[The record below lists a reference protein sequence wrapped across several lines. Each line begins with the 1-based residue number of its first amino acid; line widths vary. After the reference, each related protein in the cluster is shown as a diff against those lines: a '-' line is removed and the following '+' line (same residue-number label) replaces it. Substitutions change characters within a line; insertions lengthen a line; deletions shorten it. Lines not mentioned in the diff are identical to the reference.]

1 MYAQFTYPRVR
12 QTKKLGKLESPSGP
26 CLAMFAASL
35 MGQAS
40 GPAPDASPARPRRV
54 RSRKELG
61 IVRGVSCPSKFR
73 FGDDAACR
81 VVSSDCGGRRG
92 SAARNVGGQIIGS
105 RREACVTAG
114 GGAVGRGHRKVLVVV
129 IAQQAAKGISRIRLT
144 RVADASARSLGPA
157 ITAAIEVGSRVRT
170 DDWRGYGGLDRLGIA
185 ARSPAPAPSL
195 PPANRV
201 ASLLKRW
208 LLGTHQGALALR
220 ISTITWTRTPS
231 ASIAGHQD
239 RAACCSADAT
249 GRRSQPCPC
258 QGNPR
263 RNGT

>member
-1 MYAQFTYPRVR
+1 MAEYPRTV
-12 QTKKLGKLESPSGP
+12 LE
-26 CLAMFAASL
+26 
-35 MGQAS
+35 
-40 GPAPDASPARPRRV
+40 
-54 RSRKELG
+54 
-61 IVRGVSCPSKFR
+61 FR
-73 FGDDAACR
+73 YWFGDDAACR

-114 GGAVGRGHRKVLVVV
+114 GAVGRAHRKVLGVV
-129 IAQQAAKGISRIRLT
+129 IAQQAAKGIGRFRLT

-170 DDWRGYGGLDRLGIA
+170 DDWRGYGGLNRLGIG
-185 ARSPAPAPSL
+185 ARSSAPAPSL
-195 PPANRV
+195 PLANRV

-258 QGNPR
+258 QG
-263 RNGT
+263 GTELESSA